1 MSLLRVTPIFA
12 LTALILAMVPGQGV
26 AMALRQT
33 FAGGARAAMASVAG
47 TSTGLIVWG
56 VASAIG
62 LSRVFAHSVLAYDV
76 LKYAGVAYLGYLSV
90 STLWG
95 LRTGV
100 GSFDTSGA
108 ATRGGG
114 RAFRLGLVTNLTNAK
129 AAVFAVAFIPQFVP
143 RATSLATGIV
153 VLAFVQSVVS
163 FAWYSTL
170 VATVDR
176 AATLFA
182 RDGIRRA
189 LTAVSALG
197 LLILAVVLLLS
208 APR

>member
-1 MSLLRVTPIFA
+1 M
-12 LTALILAMVPGQGV
+12 
-26 AMALRQT
+26 
-33 FAGGARAAMASVAG
+33 
-47 TSTGLIVWG
+47 
-56 VASAIG
+56 
-62 LSRVFAHSVLAYDV
+62 
-76 LKYAGVAYLGYLSV
+76 
-90 STLWG
+90 
-95 LRTGV
+95 
-100 GSFDTSGA
+100 
-108 ATRGGG
+108 
-114 RAFRLGLVTNLTNAK
+114 
-129 AAVFAVAFIPQFVP
+129 FAVAFIPQFVP